1 DESASSVVGGEINAQ
16 SRAVN
21 ISFPIE
27 IGVARNEGELKRED
41 GVEPPPWKHASD
53 ENGVE
58 TPPWKR
64 DSEGDSV
71 GSPPWK
77 RDSEGDGVVSPGWKR
92 ADSSENGVS
101 TPPWKRTKSK
111 KRDDDSSN
119 DSVIYSD
126 W

>member
-1 DESASSVVGGEINAQ
+1 MRFSVILLALGPLLAFAAPI
-16 SRAVN
+16 AV
-21 ISFPIE
+21 PRDA
-27 IGVARNEGELKRED
+27 GVELKRED
-41 GVEPPPWKHASD
+41 VNPDYAAPPLSKRDSD
-53 ENGVE
+53 EN
-58 TPPWKR
+58 
-64 DSEGDSV
+64 SV

-77 RDSEGDGVVSPGWKR
+77 RDSEADGAAPPGWKR
-92 ADSSENGVS
+92 DDSSENGVS

>member
-1 DESASSVVGGEINAQ
+1 MRFSVILLALGPLLAFAAPI
-16 SRAVN
+16 AV
-21 ISFPIE
+21 PRDA
-27 IGVARNEGELKRED
+27 GVELKRED
-41 GVEPPPWKHASD
+41 GVVPPPWKHASD

-77 RDSEGDGVVSPGWKR
+77 RDSEADSVVSPGWKR
-92 ADSSENGVS
+92 DDSSENGVS

-119 DSVIYSD
+119 DSVNYSD